1 MENIIL
7 ASTSPR
13 RRELMKKYQ
22 IEFICAK
29 PEGVEEN
36 IVSNMEISPQLENLS
51 FLKARSVQKK
61 YPTNTIVG
69 ADTIVYFDG
78 EILGKPSDHEEAV
91 KYLKRLSGN
100 QHYVYTGVTLI
111 RGSRRTSF
119 TEITEVKFRDIP
131 DYAIES
137 YVNSGKPMD
146 KAGSYGI
153 QDYGALFVENINGDF
168 YNVMGLPL
176 GRLWV
181 EFRNFG
187 FEI

>member
-1 MENIIL
+1 MENIVL

-36 IVSNMEISPQLENLS
+36 IVANLEISPQLENLS
-51 FLKARSVQKK
+51 FLKAKSIQNN
-61 YPTNTIVG
+61 YPTDIIVG

-78 EILGKPSDHEEAV
+78 EILGKPSNREAAV
-91 KYLKRLSGN
+91 KYLKKLSGN

-111 RGSRRTSF
+111 KGNERSSF

-131 DYAIES
+131 DYAINS

-181 EFRNFG
+181 EFRKFG